1 MDIKLIPVEK
11 GSKFTFPALPEK
23 VQGKYAAKYQS
34 FDIISLGTVK
44 VPKGTDVS
52 EFSWDGVFFGASKKN
67 EAIVKT
73 NAWKSP
79 NECVKILND
88 YMFNETVLT
97 LIVTET
103 WINVDVTISSF
114 QPRPVG
120 AYGNVEYSITF
131 VQKKPLKIYSTN
143 ELKIAAFVRKN
154 EAESQFIIERRQLYS
169 SLRRY
174 AVGHRFKETGKRYQV
189 DDNLRCKQGYDRVH
203 SKEAR
208 KEQFGSRSLDMAGR
222 SSDNPGIGGHYD

>member
-79 NECVKILND
+79 NECNCGVCK
-88 YMFNETVLT
+88 E
-97 LIVTET
+97 
-103 WINVDVTISSF
+103 
-114 QPRPVG
+114 
-120 AYGNVEYSITF
+120 
-131 VQKKPLKIYSTN
+131 
-143 ELKIAAFVRKN
+143 N

-174 AVGHRFKETGKRYQV
+174 AVGHRLKENGKRHQV
-189 DDNLRCKQGYDRVH
+189 DENLRRKQGYDRVH
-203 SKEAR
+203 SKETR
-208 KEQFGSRSLDMAGR
+208 KEQFGSRPLDMAGR
-222 SSDNPGIGGHYD
+222 SPDNPGIGGTL